1 MNPARFARLK
11 EIVLAASQ
19 LPAAERDA
27 YLDAACEKDEALRRK
42 ANSLLARGDD
52 EPAILASGVA
62 ARARVEAT
70 AAPAASDTDAAGAA
84 PAPRR
89 FPDRIGPYELIDILG
104 DGGMGVV
111 YRARQTSPI
120 RREVAIKLLRG
131 GAGSTRVLERFEAEK
146 QTLARMQHSSIATV
160 IDAGSLDDG
169 TPYFVM
175 ELVLGSPVTA
185 YGTARGLDVPSR
197 IRLFTAVCRAV
208 QHAHQKGVIHR
219 DLKPSNILVT
229 ESEGRPVPKVIDFG
243 IAKAID
249 DAGAGASR
257 TVDGQILGTPEYMSP
272 EQARGLSDSIDTRS
286 DVYSLGVVLYEM
298 LAGRLPYAAQRES
311 ARTTPIIETLRAIRE
326 DTPRPLRAGWPGKGV
341 PPADLETILA
351 KALEKDPERRYASAG
366 ELADDLERFLASQ
379 PIHARPA
386 STAYQMSKLI
396 ARHRMPVMFA
406 TLFLV
411 AIIGFGVT
419 MSALYGKASRAERS
433 RAVEAETAR
442 RTTDFLIGLFNVTT
456 PSQSLGRVVSAR
468 EIVDSAAA
476 NVDDELRDEPA
487 VQATLMRTLGIV
499 YASLGYYEPAVEM
512 MEKALERQRESSGDR
527 NLDVAATETK
537 LGWIYYGQARYDE
550 AEALLRNAIA
560 TRSALLGA
568 EHQDIGE
575 PMDFLAQVLYARGEF
590 QSCVDAFAAALAIK
604 EKALGPDHKDLAT
617 TLANYGA
624 VLSDAGRYDEA
635 EALLSRARTI
645 YERDY
650 GREHFHSAAT
660 ATQIGYLHWNQG
672 NLARAEEE
680 IARALPIFERA
691 MGADHP
697 DVANCHKD
705 LGGILASLGR
715 YAESRAHLEAALR
728 INEARLGGDHA
739 DLAPI
744 LSWLGLIAI
753 QGEGDAS
760 KAEALQR
767 RAIDATVRS
776 SGEDAAIL
784 SSRYVN
790 LGWVLETQG
799 RFDEADSALSRALV
813 LARDGYGPEHYKTGR
828 CLNYLGYL
836 AYERGDLARA
846 ESLYAASFAVYDQV
860 ADRFTQ
866 VHMLRELAAV
876 RGARR
881 DARGAA
887 DAESLL
893 TVVRETCEREGWT
906 APPIYAATL
915 ADLAAATPRSGAFRR
930 IVLP

>member
-1 MNPARFARLK
+1 VNPARFARLK
-11 EIVLAASQ
+11 EIVLAASR
-19 LPAAERDA
+19 LPPAERNA
-27 YLDAACEKDEALRRK
+27 YLDAACEDETMRRK

-62 ARARVEAT
+62 ARARV
-70 AAPAASDTDAAGAA
+70 AAAAAAGSSDANATDAGC
-84 PAPRR
+84 APRR
-89 FPDRIGPYELIDILG
+89 FPARIGPYELIEILG

-131 GAGSTRVLERFEAEK
+131 GAGNARILERFEAEK
-146 QTLARMQHSSIATV
+146 QALARMQHSSIATV
-160 IDAGSLDDG
+160 IDAGSLDDD

-175 ELVLGSPVTA
+175 ELVLGSPITA
-185 YGTARGLDVPSR
+185 YGTACGLDVPSR
-197 IRLFTAVCRAV
+197 IRLFVAVCRAV

-249 DAGAGASR
+249 DAGAGAAR
-257 TVDGQILGTPEYMSP
+257 TIDGQILGTPEYMSP

-286 DVYSLGVVLYEM
+286 DVYSLGVILYEM
-298 LAGRLPYAAQRES
+298 LAGRLPYAAERDT
-311 ARTTPIIETLRAIRE
+311 ARTTPMIETLRAIRE
-326 DTPRPLRAGWPGKGV
+326 DAPRPLRAGWAAKSV

-351 KALEKDPERRYASAG
+351 KALEKDPERRYAGAG

-386 STAYQMSKLI
+386 STAYQVSKLI
-396 ARHRMPVMFA
+396 ARHRMPVMLA
-406 TLFLV
+406 TVLLV
-411 AIIGFGVT
+411 AIVGFGVT
-419 MSALYGKASRAERS
+419 MSALYGKASRAERA

-456 PSQSLGRVVSAR
+456 PGQSLGRVVSAR
-468 EIVDSAAA
+468 EIVDSAA
-476 NVDDELRDEPA
+476 VKIGDELRDEPA
-487 VQATLMRTLGIV
+487 VQATLMHTLGIV
-499 YASLGYYEPAVEM
+499 YASLGHYEPAVAM
-512 MEKALERQRESSGDR
+512 MESSLARQRALFGEQDLG
-527 NLDVAATETK
+527 VAATETK
-537 LGWIYYGQARYDE
+537 LGWIYYGEARYDE
-550 AEALLRNAIA
+550 ADDLLRRAIA
-560 TRSALLGA
+560 TRTTLLGP

-575 PMDFLAQVLYARGEF
+575 PMDYLAQVLYARGEF
-590 QSCVDAFAAALAIK
+590 QSCLESFAAALEIK
-604 EKALGPDHKDLAT
+604 EKALGPDHIDLAT

-635 EALLSRARTI
+635 DRCLARGRAI
-645 YERDY
+645 YERAY
-650 GREHFHSAAT
+650 GREHFHYAAT
-660 ATQIGYLHWNQG
+660 SKQIGYLHWNQG
-672 NLARAEEE
+672 NLARAEAE
-680 IARALPIFERA
+680 IASALPIFERL

-697 DVANCHKD
+697 DVAACHKD

-715 YAESRAHLEAALR
+715 YAESREHLEAALR
-728 INEARLGGDHA
+728 ISEARLGADHA

-744 LSWLGLIAI
+744 LSWLGLVAI
-753 QGEGDAS
+753 QGDGDAAN
-760 KAEALQR
+760 AEALQR
-767 RAIDATVRS
+767 RAIAATVKS

-790 LGWVLETQG
+790 LGWALEVQR
-799 RFDEADSALSRALV
+799 RFDEADSALGRALV
-813 LARDGYGPEHYKTGR
+813 LAHDGYGPEHYKTAR

-836 AYERGDLARA
+836 AYDRGDLARA
-846 ESLYAASFAVYDQV
+846 ESLYAASFALYDKI
-860 ADRFTQ
+860 ADRFTKT
-866 VHMLRELAAV
+866 HMLRELAAI
-876 RGARR
+876 RAARR

-893 TVVRETCEREGWT
+893 ALVRATCEREGWT
-906 APPIYAATL
+906 EPPIYAATMS
-915 ADLAAATPRSGAFRR
+915 DLASVARLPQTFRR